1 MILQSLV
8 KYYENLEKQGLVS
21 ELGWCHAKVSYA
33 INLSEDGQVL
43 GIQSRKIEEVR
54 GKKTVWIPALVR
66 VPEMVTRSSGIAA
79 NFLCDNAKY
88 ILGIDKNGNDKRV
101 IECYEVA
108 KELHLEIL
116 KYAQG
121 RVAKAIRN
129 YFLTWKPQK
138 AKENPSIADNWEEL
152 TDGANLIFC
161 LDAEDVQEDVEIQTC
176 WRNHLDVASS
186 EVKGIC
192 MVTGQKTEISRIH
205 KVIKGVP
212 GAQSSGAA
220 LISFNAP
227 SFESYEKTQS
237 YNAPV
242 GRYAEFAYTT
252 ALNYLLSQRDYT
264 FSLGDSMVVFWA
276 GNGKKKYQKGFFNAV
291 KPTKDNSKMLRDLF
305 DSLKQDTK
313 VYLEEEDM
321 DPNQIF
327 NILAVSPNA
336 ARISVRFFYQNTF
349 GNILNNIKAHYRRL
363 NIVKPIWVEQEYL
376 GIKDMLNAT
385 VNQKSNN
392 KSPIP
397 SMAALVMQS
406 ILSGTRYPACLYT
419 NVLIRI
425 RAEAG
430 DVKWNQAAI
439 IKAYLIQN
447 YHCLRGDDFVGLNEE
462 CTNTAYILGRLFSV
476 LESIQRDANPGIK
489 ATIRDRYFNSAC
501 TTPATVFPVLLKL
514 KNSHIKKLERENG
527 GFKVYYEKKITE
539 LCGKISEYPKRL
551 SLEQQGQFMLGYY
564 HQQQK
569 KYEKVEE
576 K

>member
-88 ILGIDKNGNDKRV
+88 ILGIDKNRNDKRV

-161 LDAEDVQEDVEIQTC
+161 LDAEDVQEDVEIQAC

-227 SFESYEKTQS
+227 SFESYEKT
-237 YNAPV
+237 
-242 GRYAEFAYTT
+242 
-252 ALNYLLSQRDYT
+252 
-264 FSLGDSMVVFWA
+264 
-276 GNGKKKYQKGFFNAV
+276 
-291 KPTKDNSKMLRDLF
+291 
-305 DSLKQDTK
+305 
-313 VYLEEEDM
+313 
-321 DPNQIF
+321 
-327 NILAVSPNA
+327 
-336 ARISVRFFYQNTF
+336 
-349 GNILNNIKAHYRRL
+349 
-363 NIVKPIWVEQEYL
+363 
-376 GIKDMLNAT
+376 
-385 VNQKSNN
+385 
-392 KSPIP
+392 
-397 SMAALVMQS
+397 
-406 ILSGTRYPACLYT
+406 
-419 NVLIRI
+419 
-425 RAEAG
+425 
-430 DVKWNQAAI
+430 
-439 IKAYLIQN
+439 
-447 YHCLRGDDFVGLNEE
+447 
-462 CTNTAYILGRLFSV
+462 
-476 LESIQRDANPGIK
+476 
-489 ATIRDRYFNSAC
+489 
-501 TTPATVFPVLLKL
+501 
-514 KNSHIKKLERENG
+514 
-527 GFKVYYEKKITE
+527 
-539 LCGKISEYPKRL
+539 
-551 SLEQQGQFMLGYY
+551 
-564 HQQQK
+564 
-569 KYEKVEE
+569 
-576 K
+576 

>member
-1 MILQSLV
+1 M
-8 KYYENLEKQGLVS
+8 
-21 ELGWCHAKVSYA
+21 
-33 INLSEDGQVL
+33 
-43 GIQSRKIEEVR
+43 
-54 GKKTVWIPALVR
+54 
-66 VPEMVTRSSGIAA
+66 
-79 NFLCDNAKY
+79 
-88 ILGIDKNGNDKRV
+88 
-101 IECYEVA
+101 
-108 KELHLEIL
+108 
-116 KYAQG
+116 
-121 RVAKAIRN
+121 
-129 YFLTWKPQK
+129 
-138 AKENPSIADNWEEL
+138 
-152 TDGANLIFC
+152 
-161 LDAEDVQEDVEIQTC
+161 
-176 WRNHLDVASS
+176 
-186 EVKGIC
+186 
-192 MVTGQKTEISRIH
+192 
-205 KVIKGVP
+205 
-212 GAQSSGAA
+212 
-220 LISFNAP
+220 
-227 SFESYEKTQS
+227 
-237 YNAPV
+237 
-242 GRYAEFAYTT
+242 
-252 ALNYLLSQRDYT
+252 
-264 FSLGDSMVVFWA
+264 
-276 GNGKKKYQKGFFNAV
+276 

-527 GFKVYYEKKITE
+527 GIKVYYEKKITE